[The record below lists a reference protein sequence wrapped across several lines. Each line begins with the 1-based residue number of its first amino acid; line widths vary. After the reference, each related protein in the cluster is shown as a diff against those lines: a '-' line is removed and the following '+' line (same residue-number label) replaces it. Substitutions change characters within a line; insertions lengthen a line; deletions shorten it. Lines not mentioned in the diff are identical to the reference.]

1 MNRILRTTSRSAASA
16 VRTPSH
22 TNTSSMAARYLTAR
36 NFSDS
41 ATGSDDHIKV
51 GTVKNFNSKQHYGFI
66 LPDGMDEN
74 SRDLIFVH
82 KNDIKQHDLAKDKF
96 FPSLKNG
103 QRVQFK
109 VGPPDEGKKGGKGK
123 KLLQQY
129 C

>member
-1 MNRILRTTSRSAASA
+1 
-16 VRTPSH
+16 
-22 TNTSSMAARYLTAR
+22 MAARYLTAR